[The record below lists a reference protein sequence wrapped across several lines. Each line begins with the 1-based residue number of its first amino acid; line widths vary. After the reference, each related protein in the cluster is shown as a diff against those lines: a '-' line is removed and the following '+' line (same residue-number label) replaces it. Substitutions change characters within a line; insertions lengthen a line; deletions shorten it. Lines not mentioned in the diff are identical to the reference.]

1 MSGVSFFPHTDAIYT
16 QAPYEAIDK
25 ETYDTLILSMP
36 ETIDFGKLSEFEKED
51 NTKGTQE
58 FSCVGDVCEVVDV

>member
-1 MSGVSFFPHTDAIYT
+1 MSFFPHTDAVYT

-25 ETYDTLILSMP
+25 KTYDTLISSMP
-36 ETIDFGKLSEFEKED
+36 ETIDFAKLNEYELED